1 MLIFYSFFIK
11 VLDGATINLLSKSS
25 DEYNINELGFHK
37 RTTRQDKA
45 YRCSFHDMH
54 IFDPVGN
61 GASSVVH
68 RAIYVPVH
76 RVLALK
82 KINIFEK
89 VSASFF
95 IVLMA

>member
-1 MLIFYSFFIK
+1 
-11 VLDGATINLLSKSS
+11 VLDGATVNLLSKSS
-25 DEYNINELGFHK
+25 DEYSISELGFHK
-37 RTTRQDKA
+37 RTTRQDEAYSTDTA

-54 IFDPVGN
+54 IFDSVGN

-89 VSASFF
+89 VSVSF
-95 IVLMA
+95 L